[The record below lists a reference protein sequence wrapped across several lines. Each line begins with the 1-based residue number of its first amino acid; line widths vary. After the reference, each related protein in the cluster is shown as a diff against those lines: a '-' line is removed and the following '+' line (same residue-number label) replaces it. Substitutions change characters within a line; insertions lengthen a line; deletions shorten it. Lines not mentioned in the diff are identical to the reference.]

1 MKRNYWPF
9 LFIGIF
15 SFTLYMIIWTIY
27 NSTQSPVYQD
37 QSFLNSYQNVDGNF
51 NEIAFSNKSFL
62 EKYDFELK
70 VNEQSFGLSF
80 EDIYY
85 SQRVIEAK
93 SEHKNALN
101 IQNNQLSIIIK
112 DKLTH
117 QVINNAKI
125 SVRVM
130 VPTNNSNDLDLEDF
144 KFSDDIYS
152 TTFSLPNKGN
162 FNITGVI
169 TIDNDKGYIFLKT
182 NAI

>member
-37 QSFLNSYQNVDGNF
+37 ESFLNSYQNVDGNF
-51 NEIAFSNKSFL
+51 NEIAHSNEQFL
-62 EKYDFELK
+62 KQYDFELK
-70 VNEQSFGLSF
+70 INEQTFGLSF

-93 SEHKNALN
+93 SEHKNALKVDAN
-101 IQNNQLSIIIK
+101 TMSIQIK
-112 DKLTH
+112 DKSTN
-117 QVINNAKI
+117 QIITDAQI
-125 SVRVM
+125 TMRVM
-130 VPTNNSNDLDLEDF
+130 TPTNNSNEIDLENFEFNDTTYTKDF
-144 KFSDDIYS
+144 
-152 TTFSLPNKGN
+152 TLPSKGN

-169 TIDNDKGYIFLKT
+169 TINDQKGYIFLKT

>member
-37 QSFLNSYQNVDGNF
+37 ESFLNSYQNVDGNF
-51 NEIAFSNKSFL
+51 NEIAFANQHFL
-62 EKYDFELK
+62 EQYDFELK
-70 VNEQSFGLSF
+70 VNDQTFPLTY
-80 EDIYY
+80 EDIFY

-93 SEHKNALN
+93 SAHKNALN
-101 IQNNQLSIIIK
+101 VQNNQMVVIIK
-112 DKLTH
+112 DKRN
-117 QVINNAKI
+117 QAIIGNAKI
-125 SVRVM
+125 AMRVM
-130 VPTNNSNDLDLEDF
+130 TPTNNSNDLDLDNF
-144 KFSDDIYS
+144 QFSNNAYE
-152 TTFSLPNKGN
+152 TNFSLPNKGN

-169 TIDNDKGYIFLKT
+169 TIDDKKGYLFLKT

>member
-15 SFTLYMIIWTIY
+15 SFTLYMIFWTIY

-37 QSFLNSYQNVDGNF
+37 ESFLNSYQNVDGNF
-51 NEIAFSNKSFL
+51 NEIAFANQRFL
-62 EKYDFELK
+62 ENYDFELK
-70 VNEQSFGLSF
+70 VNDQTFPLSY
-80 EDIYY
+80 EDIFY

-101 IQNNQLSIIIK
+101 VQNNHIVVMIK
-112 DKLTH
+112 NKNNQDI
-117 QVINNAKI
+117 VNNAKI
-125 SVRVM
+125 SMRVM
-130 VPTNNSNDLDLEDF
+130 TPTNNSNDLDLENF
-144 KFSDDIYS
+144 QFSNNVYE
-152 TTFSLPNKGN
+152 TQFSLPNKGN

-169 TIDNDKGYIFLKT
+169 TIDDKKGYIFLKT

>member
-37 QSFLNSYQNVDGNF
+37 ESFLNSYQNVDGNF
-51 NEIAFSNKSFL
+51 NEIAFANQHFL
-62 EKYDFELK
+62 EQYDFELK
-70 VNEQSFGLSF
+70 VNDQTFPLTY
-80 EDIYY
+80 EDIFY

-101 IQNNQLSIIIK
+101 VQNNHIVVVIKNKSNQQII
-112 DKLTH
+112 D
-117 QVINNAKI
+117 NAKI
-125 SVRVM
+125 SMRVM
-130 VPTNNSNDLDLEDF
+130 TPTNNSNDLDLENF
-144 KFSDDIYS
+144 QFSNNVYE
-152 TTFSLPNKGN
+152 TQFSLPNKGN

-169 TIDNDKGYIFLKT
+169 TIDDKKGYIFLKT

>member
-1 MKRNYWPF
+1 MKRNYWPL
-9 LFIGIF
+9 LFISIF

-51 NEIAFSNKSFL
+51 NEIAFSNQNFL

-70 VNEQSFGLSF
+70 VNEQTFDLSY
-80 EDIYY
+80 EDIFY

-93 SEHKNALN
+93 SEHKNALKT
-101 IQNNQLSIIIK
+101 QNNELVITIK
-112 DKLTH
+112 DKLTK
-117 QVINNAKI
+117 QVIDNAKI

-130 VPTNNSNDLDLEDF
+130 VPTNNYNDLDLENF
-144 KFSDDIYS
+144 EFLNNTYS

-169 TIDNDKGYIFLKT
+169 SINNDKGYIFLKT

>member
-51 NEIAFSNKSFL
+51 NEIAFSNKNFL

-101 IQNNQLSIIIK
+101 VQNNQLSIIIK